1 MNAVTIKTYSDFNQ
15 RRYSSPWVCTMTPD
29 GKHDFSVRCGT
40 YTGDGRKGEGGDL
53 VVFDPVEGQVY
64 AYGQKDYRG
73 NNTERFFVRWNGT
86 EFVPCDKIGQ
96 VKEG

>member
-1 MNAVTIKTYSDFNQ
+1 MNEVLMYETF
-15 RRYSSPWVCTMTPD
+15 R
-29 GKHDFSVRCGT
+29 
-40 YTGDGRKGEGGDL
+40 EG
-53 VVFDPVEGQVY
+53 
-64 AYGQKDYRG
+64 YGQKDYRG